1 MIHVTIYRNKRK
13 EYTGFKTYGHAGF
26 SDEGQDIVC
35 AAASVLIIN
44 TVNAIE
50 KFTEDRT
57 SLVSDDAEGVI
68 DYSLKDKPSK
78 EAKLL
83 LDTMVLGLVEM
94 SDDENY
100 AEYIDLTFEEV

>member
-1 MIHVTIYRNKRK
+1 MIHVTICQNRRK
-13 EYTGFKTYGHAGF
+13 ECTGFRTYGHAGF

-44 TVNAIE
+44 TINAIE
-50 KFTEDRT
+50 KFTEDRAT
-57 SLVSDDAEGVI
+57 MVSDDAEGI
-68 DYSLKDKPSK
+68 IEYSLKERPSEK
-78 EAKLL
+78 AELL
-83 LDTMVLGLVEM
+83 LDTMVLGLMEM

>member
-1 MIHVTIYRNKRK
+1 MIHVTIYQNKRK

-35 AAASVLIIN
+35 AAVSVLIIN

-50 KFTEDRT
+50 KFTKDRT

-68 DYSLKDKPSK
+68 DYSLKERPSK
-78 EAKLL
+78 EAELL
-83 LDTMVLGLVEM
+83 LDTMVLGLTEM

>member
-1 MIHVTIYRNKRK
+1 MIHVTIYQNKRK

-35 AAASVLIIN
+35 AAVSVLIIN

-50 KFTEDRT
+50 TFTKDRT

-68 DYSLKDKPSK
+68 DYSLKERPSK
-78 EAKLL
+78 EAELL
-83 LDTMVLGLVEM
+83 LDTMVLGLTEM

>member
-1 MIHVTIYRNKRK
+1 MIHVTIYQNKRK

-68 DYSLKDKPSK
+68 DYSLKERPSK
-78 EAKLL
+78 EAEFL
-83 LDTMVLGLVEM
+83 LDTMVLGLTEM

>member
-1 MIHVTIYRNKRK
+1 MIHVTIYQNKRK
-13 EYTGFKTYGHAGF
+13 EYTGFKAYGHAGF
-26 SDEGQDIVC
+26 SDEGQDLVC

-50 KFTEDRT
+50 KFTGDRT
-57 SLVSDDAEGVI
+57 SLISDDAEGII
-68 DYSLKDKPSK
+68 DYSLKERPS
-78 EAKLL
+78 EGAKLL
-83 LDTMVLGLVEM
+83 LDTMVLGLMEM

>member
-1 MIHVTIYRNKRK
+1 MIHVTIYQNKRK
-13 EYTGFKTYGHAGF
+13 EYTGFIAYGHAGF

-50 KFTEDRT
+50 KFTEDRA
-57 SLVSDDAEGVI
+57 SLVSDDAEGII
-68 DYSLKDKPSK
+68 DYSLKSRPS
-78 EAKLL
+78 EGAKLL
-83 LDTMVLGLVEM
+83 LDTMVLGLMEM

>member
-1 MIHVTIYRNKRK
+1 MSLYQNKRK

-50 KFTEDRT
+50 KCTEDRT

-68 DYSLKDKPSK
+68 DYSLKERPSK
-78 EAKLL
+78 EAELL
-83 LDTMVLGLVEM
+83 LDTMVLGLTEM

>member
-1 MIHVTIYRNKRK
+1 MIHVTIYQNSKK

-35 AAASVLIIN
+35 AAASILVIN
-44 TVNAIE
+44 TMNAIE
-50 KFTEDRT
+50 KFTEDNA
-57 SLVSDDAEGVI
+57 SMVSDDPDGVI
-68 DYSLKDKPSK
+68 EYSIKGKPSK
-78 EAKLL
+78 EAELL
-83 LDTMVLGLVEM
+83 LKTMVLGLEEM